1 MACIDTSYAARHG
14 PYDGLLVSVVG
25 IAVAAEDPYYV
36 GILVSLGNETSV
48 SLGVALVEDRAAV
61 VPVAAPCGQQPDIHA
76 QLVGAA
82 HDIVHM
88 VPIVVLLAILDC
100 GARRVAIRQ
109 RQVAVGV
116 GYIHAVKLGQSYGL
130 YDVEA
135 LGGAVAQV
143 EVGLLA
149 VETVEKLPRRVPLI
163 EERAAVGILQI
174 VAVFGY
180 GYGVLLFLCRGGQ
193 DACGCNGSCKH

>member
-1 MACIDTSYAARHG
+1 
-14 PYDGLLVSVVG
+14 
-25 IAVAAEDPYYV
+25 
-36 GILVSLGNETSV
+36 
-48 SLGVALVEDRAAV
+48 
-61 VPVAAPCGQQPDIHA
+61 
-76 QLVGAA
+76 
-82 HDIVHM
+82 M
-88 VPIVVLLAILDC
+88 VPIVVLLAILDG

-174 VAVFGY
+174 VAVSDTVMGR
-180 GYGVLLFLCRGGQ
+180 C
-193 DACGCNGSCKH
+193 CSCAAAGRMPAAVTATASTE

>member
-1 MACIDTSYAARHG
+1 
-14 PYDGLLVSVVG
+14 
-25 IAVAAEDPYYV
+25 
-36 GILVSLGNETSV
+36 
-48 SLGVALVEDRAAV
+48 
-61 VPVAAPCGQQPDIHA
+61 
-76 QLVGAA
+76 
-82 HDIVHM
+82 M
-88 VPIVVLLAILDC
+88 VPIVVLLAILDG

-149 VETVEKLPRRVPLI
+149 VETVEKLPRRVALI

-180 GYGVLLFLCRGGQ
+180 RDRTPGLLCREGQ
-193 DACGCNGSCKH
+193 NACGRRGGGKRGAQIMSDSMFHGRLWYCYFVGLVTFVRLS